1 MEMISSMVV
10 SCLDSFNAHCPFYRE
25 GHIREE
31 YKSLSAT
38 RITLSCFK
46 RIEGRGGRDTVELTG
61 VMRSG
66 RRGGGGGD
74 QRLEICVNR
83 VHLF

>member
-1 MEMISSMVV
+1 MDGGKT
-10 SCLDSFNAHCPFYRE
+10 LDSFNAHCPFHRE

-46 RIEGRGGRDTVELTG
+46 RIEDTGRRDTVELT
-61 VMRSG
+61 
-66 RRGGGGGD
+66 
-74 QRLEICVNR
+74 QKAEIRKVYPLLWPAPAFIC
-83 VHLF
+83 